1 MIFPSGQ
8 VAYHAYI
15 YIYIYIY
22 IYVYIWYFIF
32 ILKEEKNDEKLQIVN
47 PFSCNRAA
55 MHE

>member
-22 IYVYIWYFIF
+22 GILFF